1 MSKYT
6 DKSVRKL
13 LAEIRKLSR
22 IGNGPCGGGGMLD
35 EFHNGVRHTE
45 GRVRK
50 KCKEILE
57 EFKQLNEKSSNELD
71 HKLKDAVYSAQY
83 ILEELNEINSQK
95 ALADRTGLP
104 LGVIVDAF
112 DNIFNPDIY
121 SDKDKFHNQSDE

>member
-45 GRVRK
+45 GRVRE
-50 KCKEILE
+50 KCRGILK
-57 EFKQLNEKSSNELD
+57 EFKELNEIDSPDLESKFQ
-71 HKLKDAVYSAQY
+71 DAVYSAQY
-83 ILEELNEINSQK
+83 ILEDLNEINSQK